1 MTFQEIF
8 RSSFIENLTSISFFD
23 MAVALIL
30 ALLLG
35 IFVYYVYQKTYT
47 GIMYSAS
54 FGTSLIGMTLVTT
67 MLIMTVVSN
76 VVLSLGMV
84 GALSIVRFRSAIK
97 EPLDIVFL
105 FWSIAIG
112 IVLAAGL
119 IPLAV
124 FGSLFIGLM
133 LVVMSRRKSIDRP
146 YLLVIHLK
154 DNTKEKEIIDLI
166 AAHTKRSSL
175 KNKSISSGITELD
188 MEVRLKDEDV
198 SFIDTLDAYEAIE
211 HVALIS
217 YNGEYLG

>member
-1 MTFQEIF
+1 
-8 RSSFIENLTSISFFD
+8 

-198 SFIDTLDAYEAIE
+198 SFIDTLDTYEAIE